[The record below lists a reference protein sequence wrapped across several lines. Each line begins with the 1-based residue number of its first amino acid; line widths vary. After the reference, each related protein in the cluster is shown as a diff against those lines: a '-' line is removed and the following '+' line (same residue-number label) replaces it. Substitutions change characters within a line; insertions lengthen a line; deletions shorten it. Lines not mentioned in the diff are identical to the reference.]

1 MTAPTVAL
9 VRHASTA
16 WSGRRYAG
24 RSDPPLDAAGR
35 TAAAELGRDFAD
47 AIGPTGR
54 IVSSPLRRALETA
67 EAVAVA
73 TGAPIT
79 LDARWQEADVGE
91 VEGLTFLDIAERWPD
106 LARRLADGET
116 DIDWP
121 GGETAAAFDAR
132 VRAAWS
138 AIADDDRPTV
148 VVAHAGPLRLV
159 LAIAAGRLPNE
170 LWLPE
175 PASIVWVPAPAR
187 VAAAE
192 VAGPAGAGP
201 RATLGR

>member
-1 MTAPTVAL
+1 MSAAPTIAL

-16 WSGRRYAG
+16 WSGKRYAG
-24 RSDPPLDAAGR
+24 RSDPSLDRAGEA
-35 TAAAELGRDFAD
+35 AAAELARHLVGV
-47 AIGPTGR
+47 IGPEGR
-54 IVSSPLRRALETA
+54 IVSSPLRRAVATA
-67 EAVAVA
+67 MASAVS

-79 LDARWQEADVGE
+79 LDGRWVEADVGS

-121 GGETAAAFDAR
+121 DGETATAFDDR
-132 VRAAWS
+132 VRAAW
-138 AIADDDRPTV
+138 AALADDDRPTV

-159 LAIAAGRLPNE
+159 LAVAAGRQPHD

-175 PASIVWVPAPAR
+175 PASIVWVPAPVR
-187 VAAAE
+187 PVPNDQ
-192 VAGPAGAGP
+192 PAPDGP

>member
-1 MTAPTVAL
+1 VVAPTVAL

-24 RSDPPLDAAGR
+24 RSDPSLDAAGR
-35 TAAAELGRDFAD
+35 AAAAALGRDFLD
-47 AIGPTGR
+47 TIGPSGR

-67 EAVAVA
+67 EAIAVA

-79 LDARWQEADVGE
+79 LDARWQEADVGAI
-91 VEGLTFLDIAERWPD
+91 EGLTFLDIAERWPD

-121 GGETAAAFDAR
+121 GGETAAAFEAR

-175 PASIVWVPAPAR
+175 PASVVWVPAPPPAPL
-187 VAAAE
+187 AE
-192 VAGPAGAGP
+192 VAGSALSGP

>member
-1 MTAPTVAL
+1 MPAPTVAL

-35 TAAAELGRDFAD
+35 AAAAEVGREFAGS
-47 AIGPTGR
+47 IGPDGR

-67 EAVAVA
+67 EAIAAA

-79 LDARWQEADVGE
+79 LDARWQEADVGS
-91 VEGLTFLDIAERWPD
+91 VEGLTFLDIAARWPD

-121 GGETAAAFDAR
+121 DGETAAAFDAR

-138 AIADDDRPTV
+138 AIADDERPTV
-148 VVAHAGPLRLV
+148 IVAHAGPLRLV
-159 LAIAAGRLPNE
+159 LALAAGRLPSD

-175 PASIVWVPAPAR
+175 PASIVWVPAPPR
-187 VAAAE
+187 AASE
-192 VAGPAGAGP
+192 VTGPAVTGP
-201 RATLGR
+201 RATLGT